1 MPPNVVIVITH
12 DTGRHLGAYGRRVAT
27 PNLDRLA
34 AEGVLFEQ
42 AFCSAPQCSP
52 SRASLQTGL
61 MPHRHGLIGL
71 AHRGFRLHSDALRR
85 TLPRLLGEAGY
96 RTHLFGLQ
104 HESADPYELGYQQV
118 VQPRP
123 TGSRAHLCRDVVPA
137 AAEFLTGGPREP
149 FFAMVGFEETHRP
162 FEPTDTPLHD
172 VQVPAF
178 LPDGPVVRRDI
189 ADLEGAVRQAD
200 AAIGQLLTALDRSGL
215 AGRTLFVYTTD
226 HGIAFPG
233 AKGTLFDP
241 GIEIA
246 LIARG
251 PGAFSGGRRLPGL
264 ASNVDLVPT
273 ILELCGLTP
282 PADSDGVSLLPLVA
296 GGVRAVRQELFA
308 ELTYHTSCDPM
319 RGIRT
324 ERHKYIRSFSDRP
337 LHLPAHVDSSPTKD
351 LLRDRGYFEQRRP
364 PEMLFDL
371 VHDPL
376 ERTNLAGDPTYASVR
391 DSLRDRLERWMRATG
406 DPLLDGEVVAPAGA
420 TLTPVDAYAPEG
432 VAAPITPR
440 TC

>member
-42 AFCSAPQCSP
+42 AFCTAPQCSP
-52 SRASLQTGL
+52 SRASLLTGL

-71 AHRGFRLHSDALRR
+71 THRGFRLHPDALRR

-96 RTHLFGLQ
+96 RTTLFGFQ
-104 HESADPYELGYQQV
+104 HEAADPHELGYQQV

-123 TGSRAHLCRDVVPA
+123 SGSRLHSCRDVAPA
-137 AAEFLTGGPREP
+137 AAEFLAGGPTEP

-162 FEPTDTPLHD
+162 FEPTDTSLAD
-172 VQVPAF
+172 VDVPAF
-178 LPDGPVVRRDI
+178 LPDTPVVRRDV
-189 ADLEGAVRQAD
+189 ADLEGEVREAD
-200 AAIGQLLTALDRSGL
+200 AAVGQLLTALDRSGL
-215 AGRTLFVYTTD
+215 ADRTLFIYTTD

-241 GIEIA
+241 GIEVG

-251 PGAFSGGRRLPGL
+251 PSGFGGGRRLPGL
-264 ASNVDLVPT
+264 ASNVDLLPT

-282 PADSDGVSLLPLVA
+282 PEDGNGVSLLPMVT
-296 GGVRAVRQELFA
+296 GGVRDVRQEVFA
-308 ELTYHTSCDPM
+308 ELTYHTTYDPM
-319 RGIRT
+319 RAIRT
-324 ERHKYIRSFSDRP
+324 ERHKYIRGFADRP
-337 LHLPAHVDSSPTKD
+337 LHLPAHVDASPTKD
-351 LLRDRGYFEQRRP
+351 LLRERGFFEPRRP

-371 VHDPL
+371 AHDPL
-376 ERTNLAGDPTYASVR
+376 ERINLAYDLAQASVR
-391 DSLRDRLERWMRATG
+391 ASLRDRLERWMRAND
-406 DPLLDGEVVAPAGA
+406 DPLLAGQVAAPAGA
-420 TLTPVDAYAPEG
+420 TLTPVDAYGPEG
-432 VAAPITPR
+432 RSAS
-440 TC
+440 